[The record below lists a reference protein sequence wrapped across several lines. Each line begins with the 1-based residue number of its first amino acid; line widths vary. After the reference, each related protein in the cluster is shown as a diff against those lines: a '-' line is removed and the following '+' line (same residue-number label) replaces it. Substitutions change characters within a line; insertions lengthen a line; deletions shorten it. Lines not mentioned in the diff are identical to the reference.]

1 MNKIF
6 IPNDGRPA
14 IHVSSIE
21 DIKNYMG
28 EIMNEFGSIEL
39 NGNLVLAQI
48 HGQYIIIGKLT

>member
-1 MNKIF
+1 
-6 IPNDGRPA
+6 
-14 IHVSSIE
+14 
-21 DIKNYMG
+21 MG